1 MLERLEISLTTLSR
15 ADQVD
20 GLSSLNRW
28 SLASTSRATN
38 THAMPTSKSFNV
50 EKDAE
55 KNRQAIGKIGS
66 GIPQCAE
73 VHAAGPFV
81 AIGVYFSWRSLRM
94 RSLRALMAANSR

>member
-1 MLERLEISLTTLSR
+1 
-15 ADQVD
+15 
-20 GLSSLNRW
+20 
-28 SLASTSRATN
+28 
-38 THAMPTSKSFNV
+38 MPTSKSFNV

-55 KNRQAIGKIGS
+55 KNRQAIGKIGPAAIAGA